1 VGYNDMTTTTDK
13 QPAQRNGQRIGDAS
27 AESKVELEVSQ
38 LERVWAWGGASDSVS
53 YVYRPSTV
61 ESLRAVFQRA
71 REAGHSV
78 GFRGGGNSYGDAAL
92 NNENILVDFRRMNR
106 ILDWDPGSGIIR
118 VEPGVTLQQLW
129 QYIVEDGW
137 WPPVVTGTMKITMG
151 GGLAMNVHGKNAW
164 RLGPL
169 GDHTLDFD
177 LMLPGGETI
186 HCSREENADI
196 FHAAIGGFGML
207 GAFTAI
213 TLQMKRVYSGLLN
226 VEAAAS
232 PNLSAMMGYFE
243 QHLDTS
249 DYLVGWIDAFPG
261 ASNLGRGQVHRATY
275 LQPGDDPEP
284 AKTLAL
290 AQQAIPETIMGIFPK
305 LWLPTFMRPFYNN
318 LGWRLVCQ
326 AKYLS
331 SWVREGYEGVCY
343 QQPHAHFHFL
353 LDAIPFKNAYGPAGI
368 IQYQAFIPASAAPSA
383 LTTLLEMGRDHR
395 MPNYLSVLK
404 RHRPDPFLMTHG
416 LDGYSLAMDFHLS
429 EGNRARMR
437 QLAREMD
444 DVVLAA
450 GGRFYFAKDSTL
462 RPEVVRA
469 YLGPETIARFR
480 QLKERCDPEGVL
492 ESNLWRRLFA

>member
-1 VGYNDMTTTTDK
+1 MRTTTNK
-13 QPAQRNGQRIGDAS
+13 RVAPGNGQQPAPAS
-27 AESKVELEVSQ
+27 DDPGAELEISR
-38 LERVWAWGGASDSVS
+38 LERVEAWGKASDSIS
-53 YVYRPSTV
+53 YVYRPSTADA
-61 ESLRAVFQRA
+61 LRAIFRRA
-71 REAGHSV
+71 REAGLSV

-106 ILDWDPGSGIIR
+106 ILDWDPAAGTIR

-129 QYIVEDGW
+129 QYVVEDGW

-164 RLGPL
+164 KVGTL

-177 LMLPGGETI
+177 LMLPNGEVI

-207 GAFTAI
+207 GAFTSI
-213 TLQMKRVYSGLLN
+213 TLQMKRVYSGLLH

-232 PNLSAMMGYFE
+232 PNLSAMLAYFE
-243 QHLDTS
+243 QHLDDS

-261 ASNLGRGQVHRATY
+261 AGSLGRGQVHRAVY
-275 LQPGDDPEP
+275 LQPGEDPAPE
-284 AKTLAL
+284 KTLAL
-290 AQQAIPETIMGIFPK
+290 AQQAIPDTIMGIVPK
-305 LWLPTFMRPFYNN
+305 LWLPAFMRPFYNDM
-318 LGWRLVCQ
+318 GWRLVCQ

-331 SWVREGYEGVCY
+331 SRLREGYEGARY

-353 LDAIPFKNAYGPAGI
+353 LDAIPFKNAYGPQGI
-368 IQYQAFIPASAAPSA
+368 IQYQVFVPAARAPATLS
-383 LTTLLEMGRDHR
+383 TLLEMGREHG

-416 LDGYSLAMDFHLS
+416 LDGYSLAMDFHLGPGS
-429 EGNRARMR
+429 RERMR

-444 DVVLAA
+444 QVVLDA

-480 QLKERCDPEGVL
+480 SLKDRCDPEGLL
-492 ESNLWRRLFA
+492 ETNLWRRLFA

>member
-1 VGYNDMTTTTDK
+1 MTTITNNRAT
-13 QPAQRNGQRIGDAS
+13 QSNGHRVAASKNESDA
-27 AESKVELEVSQ
+27 ELTVSR
-38 LERVWAWGGASDSVS
+38 LERVFAWGGASDSVS

-61 ESLRAVFQRA
+61 ETLQAVFRSA
-71 REAGHSV
+71 REAGLSV

-106 ILDWDPGSGIIR
+106 ILDWDPASGIIR

-129 QYIVEDGW
+129 QYVVEDGW

-164 RLGPL
+164 KLGTL

-177 LMLPGGETI
+177 LLPPSGEI
-186 HCSREENADI
+186 IRCSRKENADI

-213 TLQMKRVYSGLLN
+213 TLQMKHVYSGLLN

-232 PNLSAMMGYFE
+232 PNLSAMMAYFE
-243 QHLDTS
+243 QHLDES

-261 ASNLGRGQVHRATY
+261 AGSLGRGQVHRATY
-275 LQPGDDPEP
+275 LQPGEDPEQE
-284 AKTLAL
+284 KTLSREH
-290 AQQAIPETIMGIFPK
+290 QAIPETIMGIFPK

-331 SWVREGYEGVCY
+331 SRVREGYEGVCY

-368 IQYQAFIPASAAPSA
+368 IQYQVFVPAAQAPST
-383 LTTLLEMGRDHR
+383 LTTLMEMGRDHS

-404 RHRPDPFLMTHG
+404 RHRPDSFLMTHG
-416 LDGYSLAMDFHLS
+416 LDGYSLAMDFHLT

-444 DVVLAA
+444 EVVLDA

-480 QLKERCDPEGVL
+480 SLKERCDPEGVL
-492 ESNLWRRLFA
+492 ETNLWRRLFA